1 MLYCIYKY
9 VLNLYPLVGLDIRLR
24 SYRSNFCYKDISL
37 ESIFAVAQKGWDW
50 SHFNDLLHHCT
61 FLRSSVRSF
70 YRLISSASAPAMMFC
85 TSFTSGTRWS
95 QFFSQSRFYT
105 IDRIS
110 RCRSFVTPE
119 NRRGLCSRRE
129 KIFAIGD
136 PQYVHLCG
144 KRLYVW
150 QTRRHITLFISV
162 ECWPSCFSIDML
174 DDPYSSLVVLSSS
187 RSIKP

>member
-1 MLYCIYKY
+1 MT
-9 VLNLYPLVGLDIRLR
+9 
-24 SYRSNFCYKDISL
+24 
-37 ESIFAVAQKGWDW
+37 QKGEIEVTLTI
-50 SHFNDLLHHCT
+50 FYTTT
-61 FLRSSVRSF
+61 FLRSSVPSF

-95 QFFSQSRFYT
+95 QFLSQSRFCT

-119 NRRGLCSRRE
+119 NRHGLCSGRE

-174 DDPYSSLVVLSSS
+174 DDPYSSLKVLSSS
-187 RSIKP
+187 HARLNLNPISSRMFLSCSLHFGNYFTSKLLLFMKVIYKR